1 MSLITLWRS
10 WLQVW
15 TKWKVKRAKI
25 WNLLEAVALHFSH
38 DLAPSCFPAL
48 YMAHAATSTYGDY
61 SLQESIFY
69 TRRKRDK
76 MYIFV
81 YMCFCRSF
89 SVPKMCLPY
98 VFESLTVHLWRKVRL
113 PLLLPKVILIF
124 CHLFNTREKR
134 GKRRE
139 DGREESPK
147 T

>member
-1 MSLITLWRS
+1 MITLQKL
-10 WLQVW
+10 WLQVRM
-15 TKWKVKRAKI
+15 KWKVKRAKV
-25 WNLLEAVALHFSH
+25 WNLLEVVALHFSH
-38 DLAPSCFPAL
+38 DLAPSYFLAL
-48 YMAHAATSTYGDY
+48 YMAHAATTTYGDY
-61 SLQESIFY
+61 SLQESILY

>member
-1 MSLITLWRS
+1 MPPPLPMVT
-10 WLQVW
+10 
-15 TKWKVKRAKI
+15 TTYKRVFFIQEGKQIKCISSFTCVFVVHFPFQKI
-25 WNLLEAVALHFSH
+25 
-38 DLAPSCFPAL
+38 
-48 YMAHAATSTYGDY
+48 
-61 SLQESIFY
+61 
-69 TRRKRDK
+69 
-76 MYIFV
+76 
-81 YMCFCRSF
+81 
-89 SVPKMCLPY
+89 CLPY